1 MKQNQWWLVVE
12 VTHAL
17 HKFSIFPSSNDLLEL
32 QIVLNSVG
40 AREIQT
46 EMYFHMFFSGLE
58 LYIQVRFFLLVM
70 LHRFL

>member
-46 EMYFHMFFSGLE
+46 EMYFHMFFFWPGTVYTGE
-58 LYIQVRFFLLVM
+58 IFLLVM
-70 LHRFL
+70 LRGFL